1 MGGKGRVTPLR
12 LAIVGSR
19 RFMCPDMVLDFVRAL
34 PRDGS
39 IIVVSGA
46 ATGRREHRHLNVDRV
61 AVDEAR
67 RLGIP
72 THEIPV
78 TAEEWRRLGSAAGF
92 VRNGKVVDYAHA
104 VVAFWDAAS
113 SGTAITI
120 RLAIFNGLPTYVILA
135 DPWLGSP
142 AWIEAKLEEVG
153 RSARERNAL
162 LSVACVAPAGS
173 TE

>member
-1 MGGKGRVTPLR
+1 VTPLR
-12 LAIVGSR
+12 VAIVGSR
-19 RFMCPDMVLDFVRAL
+19 VFLCPDMVLDFVRAL

-39 IIVVSGA
+39 IVVVSGA
-46 ATGRREHRHLNVDRV
+46 ATGRKSNRHLNVDRI
-61 AVDEAR
+61 AVDEAIC
-67 RLGIP
+67 LGIP
-72 THEIPV
+72 TYEIPV

-92 VRNGKVVDYAHA
+92 VRNGKVVDDVDV

-120 RLAIFNGLPTYVILA
+120 RLALLNGLPVYVVLA

-142 AWIEAKLEEVG
+142 AWVMDRLEAAG
-153 RSARERNAL
+153 RSAKDRHAL
-162 LSVACVAPAGS
+162 LSVSGVAPPRS